1 VSSDPVIARLRAE
14 GYELAHSHAG
24 ANLAVRGAGFDR
36 LARAARRAVERE
48 AAGRADPEPSLGARL
63 GQIGVLGWAIVV
75 PTLLLLFLGRW
86 LDRSFGTGI
95 FFSAP
100 LLMVGA
106 AIGLW
111 SAWRWMHS
119 QGVRQR

>member
-1 VSSDPVIARLRAE
+1 M
-14 GYELAHSHAG
+14 
-24 ANLAVRGAGFDR
+24 RGADLDR
-36 LARAARRAVERE
+36 LTQAAQKAAERE
-48 AAGRADPEPSLGARL
+48 AEGRADPEPSLGARL
-63 GQIGVLGWAIVV
+63 GQIGVLGWTIVV

-100 LLMVGA
+100 LLMAGA
-106 AIGLW
+106 AIGFW

-119 QGVRQR
+119 QGMKRR